1 MAPRSA
7 QWAIPLSVSLGVP
20 LGLYVTFL
28 FLGGFSFFQRHFF
41 YAHRLNT
48 LFWHDLD
55 KPEYWGFAR
64 NQVTP
69 FTLTS
74 GNESLYAWHVL
85 PLRSVLNHEDKLQTM
100 PVGHSDNVTATESFK
115 ILKDDPDAQLVI
127 SCLRTEHFHTLT
139 DTSNFH
145 ILSIDYRGY
154 GRSTGS
160 PYELGVIQDGINTI
174 DWAMNVAG
182 VSPDRIVIMGQS
194 LGTAVTAG
202 VIEHFT
208 TRGIEFA
215 GIVLIAGFS
224 NVPSLLS
231 CYRGAGFIPILSP
244 LRPIPPLLR
253 FFQGFIVDKWN
264 SAGRLADIVRL
275 TRTRLRLTFIHAK
288 NDWEIPCHQSDIL
301 FKSAANATVSQDLDD
316 EAFLSWK
323 KQRSTRFDDGTFISI
338 VTAEPDIIIRQE
350 LIPYGESKPS
360 NRKGKEKE
368 KEKAAKK
375 LHKAIDG
382 LSNEQVT
389 QLLDLNPALATEL
402 ANGPDDNPD
411 AAAEALRRLNL
422 QDIMTGLAA
431 SGKNVKDMGAYKFWA
446 TQPVPKFGDESSS
459 KEPFEEGPIKIQ
471 TVDEI
476 PKEPPPMLDGFE
488 WATLDLLDD
497 AQLKEVWEL
506 LNGHYVED
514 DEAMFRFNYSA
525 SILKWAMMPPGW
537 KKQWHRGVR
546 ASASKKLVAFIA
558 AIPVE
563 LRIRDKTLHA
573 SEVNFL
579 CIHKKLR
586 SKRLAPVLIKEITR
600 LCNLEGVFQAIYTG
614 GIVLPRPVSTSRYY
628 HRAINWQKLYDVGF
642 SPLPPNSKPQFQ
654 IRKYAVPER
663 TSTRGLREMQKKD
676 IPAVQDLLTRY
687 LAKYDMAATFDKH
700 EVEHWLLHNKK
711 DALEEQVVWTYVVE
725 DDHKRITDF
734 VSFYCLESSVINHP
748 KHTNIKA
755 AYLFYYATE
764 VGLTEPLDKD
774 ALKVRLNAL
783 VSDSLVYCKQ
793 YKFDVYNALSLMDNG
808 LFLEDQKFGPGDGQL
823 HYYLFNYKANL
834 IAGGVDKRNR
844 LDIENLS
851 GIGYVSTRKANVTR
865 TTTDMSRKTQI

>member
-1 MAPRSA
+1 MA
-7 QWAIPLSVSLGVP
+7 
-20 LGLYVTFL
+20 
-28 FLGGFSFFQRHFF
+28 
-41 YAHRLNT
+41 
-48 LFWHDLD
+48 
-55 KPEYWGFAR
+55 E
-64 NQVTP
+64 
-69 FTLTS
+69 
-74 GNESLYAWHVL
+74 
-85 PLRSVLNHEDKLQTM
+85 
-100 PVGHSDNVTATESFK
+100 
-115 ILKDDPDAQLVI
+115 
-127 SCLRTEHFHTLT
+127 
-139 DTSNFH
+139 
-145 ILSIDYRGY
+145 
-154 GRSTGS
+154 
-160 PYELGVIQDGINTI
+160 
-174 DWAMNVAG
+174 
-182 VSPDRIVIMGQS
+182 
-194 LGTAVTAG
+194 
-202 VIEHFT
+202 
-208 TRGIEFA
+208 
-215 GIVLIAGFS
+215 
-224 NVPSLLS
+224 
-231 CYRGAGFIPILSP
+231 
-244 LRPIPPLLR
+244 
-253 FFQGFIVDKWN
+253 
-264 SAGRLADIVRL
+264 
-275 TRTRLRLTFIHAK
+275 
-288 NDWEIPCHQSDIL
+288 
-301 FKSAANATVSQDLDD
+301 
-316 EAFLSWK
+316 
-323 KQRSTRFDDGTFISI
+323 
-338 VTAEPDIIIRQE
+338 
-350 LIPYGESKPS
+350 ESKPS
-360 NRKGKEKE
+360 NRKGKE

-402 ANGPDDNPD
+402 ANGSDDNPD

-422 QDIMTGLAA
+422 QDIMTGLAS

-446 TQPVPKFGDESSS
+446 TQPVPKFGEEQPS

-476 PKEPPPMLDGFE
+476 PKEPSPMLDGFE

-546 ASASKKLVAFIA
+546 VSASKKLVAFIA

-563 LRIRDKTLHA
+563 LRIRDKVLHA

-614 GIVLPRPVSTSRYY
+614 GIVLPKPVSTCRYY

-725 DDHKRITDF
+725 DDHKKITDF

-748 KHTNIKA
+748 KHSNIKA

-764 VGLTEPLDKD
+764 VGLTDPVDKD
-774 ALKVRLNAL
+774 ALKARLNAL

-823 HYYLFNYKANL
+823 HYYLFNYRANP

-851 GIGYVSTRKANVTR
+851 GIG
-865 TTTDMSRKTQI
+865 KTQI

>member
-1 MAPRSA
+1 MTPRSA
-7 QWAIPLSVSLGVP
+7 QWAIPLGVSLGVP

-69 FTLTS
+69 FTLAS
-74 GNESLYAWHVL
+74 GNELLYAWHVL
-85 PLRSVLNHEDKLQTM
+85 PLRSVLKHEDKLQTT
-100 PVGHSDNVTATESFK
+100 PVGHSENVTATESFK
-115 ILKDDPDAQLVI
+115 ILKDDPDAQL
-127 SCLRTEHFHTLT
+127 
-139 DTSNFH
+139 
-145 ILSIDYRGY
+145 
-154 GRSTGS
+154 GS
-160 PYELGVIQDGINTI
+160 PYELGVIQDGITAI

-182 VSPDRIVIMGQS
+182 VSPDRIVVMGQS

-202 VIEHFT
+202 VVEHFVT
-208 TRGIEFA
+208 GGIEFA

-224 NVPSLLS
+224 NVPTLLS
-231 CYRGAGFIPILSP
+231 SYRGAGFIPILSP

-253 FFQGFIVDKWN
+253 FFQGFIVDRWN
-264 SAGRLADIVRL
+264 SAGRLAEIVRL
-275 TRTRLRLTFIHAK
+275 TRTRLRLTLIHAK
-288 NDWEIPCHQSDIL
+288 DDWEIPCHESDIL
-301 FKSAANATVSQDLDD
+301 FKSAANATIGQDLDD
-316 EAFLSWK
+316 EAFVLWK
-323 KQRSTRFDDGTFISI
+323 KERSTRFDDDTFVSI

-360 NRKGKEKE
+360 NRKGKE

-402 ANGPDDNPD
+402 ANDDNPD

-446 TQPVPKFGDESSS
+446 TQPVPKFGEEQSS

-546 ASASKKLVAFIA
+546 VTASKKLVAFIA

-563 LRIRDKTLHA
+563 LRIRDKILHA

-614 GIVLPRPVSTSRYY
+614 GIVLPKPVSTCRYY

-725 DDHKRITDF
+725 DDHKKITDF

-764 VGLTEPLDKD
+764 VGLAEPLDKD
-774 ALKVRLNAL
+774 ALKARLNAL

-823 HYYLFNYKANL
+823 HYYLFNYRANP

-851 GIGYVSTRKANVTR
+851 GIGYVSARKANVTR
-865 TTTDMSRKTQI
+865 TTTDVSRKTQI

>member
-1 MAPRSA
+1 MA
-7 QWAIPLSVSLGVP
+7 
-20 LGLYVTFL
+20 
-28 FLGGFSFFQRHFF
+28 
-41 YAHRLNT
+41 
-48 LFWHDLD
+48 
-55 KPEYWGFAR
+55 E
-64 NQVTP
+64 
-69 FTLTS
+69 
-74 GNESLYAWHVL
+74 
-85 PLRSVLNHEDKLQTM
+85 
-100 PVGHSDNVTATESFK
+100 
-115 ILKDDPDAQLVI
+115 
-127 SCLRTEHFHTLT
+127 
-139 DTSNFH
+139 
-145 ILSIDYRGY
+145 
-154 GRSTGS
+154 
-160 PYELGVIQDGINTI
+160 
-174 DWAMNVAG
+174 
-182 VSPDRIVIMGQS
+182 
-194 LGTAVTAG
+194 
-202 VIEHFT
+202 
-208 TRGIEFA
+208 
-215 GIVLIAGFS
+215 
-224 NVPSLLS
+224 
-231 CYRGAGFIPILSP
+231 
-244 LRPIPPLLR
+244 
-253 FFQGFIVDKWN
+253 
-264 SAGRLADIVRL
+264 
-275 TRTRLRLTFIHAK
+275 
-288 NDWEIPCHQSDIL
+288 
-301 FKSAANATVSQDLDD
+301 
-316 EAFLSWK
+316 
-323 KQRSTRFDDGTFISI
+323 
-338 VTAEPDIIIRQE
+338 
-350 LIPYGESKPS
+350 ESKPS
-360 NRKGKEKE
+360 NRKGKE

-402 ANGPDDNPD
+402 ANGSDDNPD

-422 QDIMTGLAA
+422 QDIMTGLAS

-446 TQPVPKFGDESSS
+446 TQPVPKFGEEQPS

-476 PKEPPPMLDGFE
+476 PKEPSPMLDGFE

-546 ASASKKLVAFIA
+546 VSASKKLVAFIA

-563 LRIRDKTLHA
+563 LRIRDKVLHA

-614 GIVLPRPVSTSRYY
+614 GIVLPKPVSTCRYY

-725 DDHKRITDF
+725 DDHKKITDF

-748 KHTNIKA
+748 KHSNIKA

-764 VGLTEPLDKD
+764 VGLTDPVDKD
-774 ALKVRLNAL
+774 ALKARLNAL

-823 HYYLFNYKANL
+823 HYYLFNYRANP

-851 GIGYVSTRKANVTR
+851 GIGDRSHNSLYTPSSDEVISFAKFSSLQMGSVSLNRLGAEKALDFVSMR
-865 TTTDMSRKTQI
+865 IYWARVHCTTLYKTTGSVGLSDLFQRLDCDRSCAAKMKTLETALEAPVSKDGSSCHPPPFNTSRERRVLIILFYRRPQPQQQQQQLESHKEQRQMCSYMLLKWYCDDCGAWYTSDEIKTSDCDDFIENGECDEMEFTTEESDAGGLCDECTQAREG